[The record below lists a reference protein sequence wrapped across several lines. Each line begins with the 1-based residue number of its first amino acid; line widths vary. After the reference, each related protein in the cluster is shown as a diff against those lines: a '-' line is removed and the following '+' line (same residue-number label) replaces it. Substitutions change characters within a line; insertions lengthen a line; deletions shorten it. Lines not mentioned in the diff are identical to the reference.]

1 MLALG
6 RGIAVRGDVQPAAV
20 VVVSGCVP
28 EGGAFLVATILV
40 VGSLERMPEPDA
52 PEAEPPA
59 APEAGGAIE
68 IRKNN
73 QVVTLTSG
81 GPAVTVRGNR
91 NTVTLLGA
99 CGSVSILGNRNTILL
114 ESATS
119 VANRGQQQHRPA
131 AIESMPRLRGRCV
144 HLGHEQTWM
153 DYRCRFPVRHER
165 KVRNDKALCLGS
177 SCRSL
182 STDSWQGLYRPRYA
196 NGINAMQPGVGTL

>member
-99 CGSVSILGNRNTILL
+99 CAGACPSWAIGTRSCWSRRPPSRTGGNNNI
-114 ESATS
+114 
-119 VANRGQQQHRPA
+119 VQQR
-131 AIESMPRLRGRCV
+131 
-144 HLGHEQTWM
+144 
-153 DYRCRFPVRHER
+153 
-165 KVRNDKALCLGS
+165 
-177 SCRSL
+177 
-182 STDSWQGLYRPRYA
+182 
-196 NGINAMQPGVGTL
+196 